1 VVDVTDRATRVTDG
15 DLAVGGD
22 YDVGYDGD
30 AAVDADDAPGPARH
44 RARGRRGRRRLTWRA
59 ALFTLLILALVGG
72 VVATIQW
79 YGTSAYFVGLD
90 GDQVAI
96 FRGRPGGLLW
106 IDPELVSTTDLER
119 DRVPVARLGDIEQG
133 VEQASLADA
142 RRYVANVTEQADE
155 LDPPTTTSTTAS
167 TTTSSTAPARA
178 PTTTAPPA

>member
-1 VVDVTDRATRVTDG
+1 
-15 DLAVGGD
+15 
-22 YDVGYDGD
+22 
-30 AAVDADDAPGPARH
+30 
-44 RARGRRGRRRLTWRA
+44 
-59 ALFTLLILALVGG
+59 
-72 VVATIQW
+72 
-79 YGTSAYFVGLD
+79 
-90 GDQVAI
+90 VAI